1 MVREARDRPMEICI
15 DTATRYASVALSS
28 QGEVTA
34 GFSWRSAQN
43 HSVELVPAMR
53 LVMEQAG
60 VQMDAIEAVFVV
72 RGPGGF
78 SALRVGI
85 SVAKSLAVGRGIP
98 LVGVGT
104 LEVEASP
111 YLGLGLPVCA
121 AVAASRST
129 VYAATFDGGLVE
141 AAASNLRVESHQE
154 LASSVDQPTL
164 FCGEAV
170 EGLADMLKKSLGD
183 TAVIANSPSPTRRPA
198 VVAQLGYSQMQATGG
213 EDPAFLQP
221 QYMRSAQ
228 INSAKRRK

>member
-1 MVREARDRPMEICI
+1 MEINI
-15 DTATRYASVALSS
+15 DTATRYASVSLSS
-28 QGEVTA
+28 EGEVIA
-34 GFSWRSAQN
+34 ALSWRSAQN

-98 LVGVGT
+98 LVGIGT

-121 AVAASRST
+121 AVGASRSS
-129 VYAATFDGGLVE
+129 VYAATFDGGLSE
-141 AAASNLRVESHQE
+141 AATSNLRVESHEE
-154 LASSVDQPTL
+154 LASSVDRPTL

-170 EGLADMLKKSLGD
+170 EGLADMLKESLGD
-183 TAVIANSPSPTRRPA
+183 AAIIANSSSPTRRPA
-198 VVAQLGYSQMQATGG
+198 VVAQLGHSQMQATGG